1 MSNSFLKLAAAA
13 AFTAAVGLA
22 TPALAQNSAVTN
34 AILSQ
39 KAGQMDKALTSIN
52 EAIANDK
59 TKDKAKTWFTRGE
72 IYNQLLDPNTQAL
85 FAKYTKDM
93 QPGEALQKASES
105 YNKALQLD
113 GPAGEFGKQVP
124 ARLQNLYGMA
134 FNAGV
139 QSYNA
144 ASKVDG
150 AKEKAVEYDKAI
162 ASYKLASQLSP
173 TDTTAVLYGAYAME
187 AKQDYAGA
195 KASYNQLLGMD
206 VYKSKPAPVA
216 VYTRLLQI
224 ARQENNPA
232 DAQKVLKEALVA
244 YPNNKA
250 FLIEDLNA
258 SMSGGNSEVAL
269 EKINKTIAADPTN
282 ANLYAVRAGIYDQQ
296 KKSDLAQA
304 DYKKAIEL
312 DPKNFDAQYNMGI
325 YNFNQAANLYTKA
338 SKLDLKTYQ
347 AKGKPLEAQGK
358 KYFEASVPYF
368 EKALEIQP
376 NDAGSISA
384 LQKVYFRLG
393 RNADSKRMEDRLQAL
408 KK

>member
-85 FAKYTKDM
+85 FAKYTANM
-93 QPGEALQKASES
+93 QPGEALQKATES

-113 GPAGEFGKQVP
+113 GPAGEYGKQVP
-124 ARLQNLYGMA
+124 ARFQNLYGMA

-139 QSYNA
+139 KSYND
-144 ASKVDG
+144 KD
-150 AKEKAVEYDKAI
+150 YDKAI
-162 ASYKLASQLSP
+162 ANYKLASQLNP

-195 KASYNQLLGMD
+195 KASYNQLLVMD
-206 VYKSKPAPVA
+206 TYKSKPAPVS

-224 ARQENNPA
+224 ARQENNPVE
-232 DAQKVLKEALVA
+232 AQKVLKEALVV
-244 YPNNKA
+244 YPNNKS

-258 SMSGGNSEVAL
+258 SMTRGNSEAAL

-296 KKSDLAQA
+296 KKSDLAQV

-347 AKGKPLEAQGK
+347 AKGRPLEAQGK
-358 KYFEASVPYF
+358 KYFESSVPYF

-376 NDAGSISA
+376 NDAATMSA

>member
-1 MSNSFLKLAAAA
+1 MSNSLLKLAAAA
-13 AFTAAVGLA
+13 AFTAAFGLA
-22 TPALAQNSAVTN
+22 QPALAQNSAVTN

-93 QPGEALQKASES
+93 QPGEALQKATES
-105 YNKALQLD
+105 YNKALELD

-124 ARLQNLYGMA
+124 ARLQNLYGLA

-139 QSYNA
+139 KSYND
-144 ASKVDG
+144 KD
-150 AKEKAVEYDKAI
+150 YDKAI

-173 TDTTAVLYGAYAME
+173 KDTTAVLYGAYALE

-195 KASYNQLLGMD
+195 KASYNQLLAMD
-206 VYKSKPAPVA
+206 AYKTKPAPVA

-224 ARQENNPA
+224 ARQEKNDA
-232 DAQKVLKEALVA
+232 EAQKVLKEALAA

-250 FLIEDLNA
+250 FLIEDLNM
-258 SMSGGNSEVAL
+258 SMTGGNSDAAL

-304 DYKKAIEL
+304 DYKKSIEL
-312 DPKNFDAQYNMGI
+312 DPNNFDSQFNMGI

-338 SKLDLKTYQ
+338 SKMDLKTYQ
-347 AKGKPLEAQGK
+347 VKGKSLEAQGK
-358 KYFEASVPYF
+358 KYFESSVPYF
-368 EKALEIQP
+368 EKALVIQP
-376 NDAGSISA
+376 NDVGTMSA

-393 RNADSKRMEDRLQAL
+393 RNADSKRMEDRLQAT

>member
-1 MSNSFLKLAAAA
+1 MSNSFLKLAVAAA
-13 AFTAAVGLA
+13 LTAAVGLA

-72 IYNQLLDPNTQAL
+72 IYNQLLDPGTQAL

-93 QPGEALQKASES
+93 QPGEALQKATES

-139 QSYNA
+139 KSYND
-144 ASKVDG
+144 KD
-150 AKEKAVEYDKAI
+150 YDKAI
-162 ASYKLASQLSP
+162 ANYKLASQLNP

-206 VYKSKPAPVA
+206 VYKSKPAPVS

-232 DAQKVLKEALVA
+232 EAQKVLKEALVA
-244 YPNNKA
+244 YPNNKS

-258 SMSGGNSEVAL
+258 SMTGGNSEAAL

-296 KKSDLAQA
+296 KKSDLAQV

-347 AKGKPLEAQGK
+347 AKGRPLEAQGK
-358 KYFEASVPYF
+358 KYFESSLPYF

-376 NDAGSISA
+376 NDAGTISA

>member
-1 MSNSFLKLAAAA
+1 MSNSFLKLAVAAA
-13 AFTAAVGLA
+13 LTATVGLA

-39 KAGQMDKALTSIN
+39 KSGQMDKALTSIN
-52 EAIANDK
+52 EAITNEK

-139 QSYNA
+139 KSYND
-144 ASKVDG
+144 KD
-150 AKEKAVEYDKAI
+150 YDKAI
-162 ASYKLASQLSP
+162 ASYKLASQLNP

-195 KASYNQLLGMD
+195 KANYNQLLGMD
-206 VYKSKPAPVA
+206 VYKTKPAPVT

-232 DAQKVLKEALVA
+232 EGQKVLKEALVA
-244 YPNNKA
+244 HPNNKA

-258 SMSGGNSEVAL
+258 AMSGGNSDAAL
-269 EKINKTIAADPTN
+269 EKINKTIAADPAN
-282 ANLYAVRAGIYDQQ
+282 ANLYAVRAGLYDQQ

-312 DPKNFDAQYNMGI
+312 DPQNFDSQFNMGI

-338 SKLDLKTYQ
+338 SKMDLKTYQ

>member
-13 AFTAAVGLA
+13 AFTAALGLA

-52 EAIANDK
+52 EAIANEK

-72 IYNQLLDPNTQAL
+72 IYYQLLDPNTQAL

-124 ARLQNLYGMA
+124 ARLQNLYSLA

-139 QSYNA
+139 KSYND
-144 ASKVDG
+144 KD
-150 AKEKAVEYDKAI
+150 YDKAI
-162 ASYKLASQLSP
+162 SSYKLASQLSP
-173 TDTTAVLYGAYAME
+173 SDTTAVLYGAYAME

-195 KASYNQLLGMD
+195 KTSYNQLLGMD
-206 VYKSKPAPVA
+206 VYKTKPAPVA

-258 SMSGGNSEVAL
+258 SMTGGNSEVAM
-269 EKINKTIAADPTN
+269 EKINKAIAADPSN
-282 ANLYAVRAGIYDQQ
+282 ANLYAVRAGLYDQQ

-347 AKGKPLEAQGK
+347 TKGKPLEAQGK
-358 KYFEASVPYF
+358 KYFEAAVPYF

-393 RNADSKRMEDRLQAL
+393 RNADSKQMEDRLQAL

>member
-1 MSNSFLKLAAAA
+1 MSNSLLKLAAAA
-13 AFTAAVGLA
+13 AFTAVLGLSM
-22 TPALAQNSAVTN
+22 PVQAQNSAVTN

-52 EAIANDK
+52 EAIANEK

-85 FAKYTKDM
+85 FGKYTKDM
-93 QPGEALQKASES
+93 QPGEALQKATES

-124 ARLQNLYGMA
+124 ARLQNLYALA

-139 QSYNA
+139 KSYND
-144 ASKVDG
+144 K
-150 AKEKAVEYDKAI
+150 EYDKAV
-162 ASYKLASQLSP
+162 ANYKLASQLSP
-173 TDTTAVLYGAYAME
+173 TDTTAVLYGAYALE

-195 KASYNQLLGMD
+195 KANYNQLLGMD
-206 VYKSKPAPVA
+206 AYKTKPAPVS

-224 ARQENNPA
+224 ARQEKNDA
-232 DAQKVLKEALVA
+232 EAQKVLKAGLAA
-244 YPNNKA
+244 YPNNKS
-250 FLIEDLNA
+250 FLIEDLNM
-258 SMSGGNSEVAL
+258 SMAGGNSEAAL

-312 DPKNFDAQYNMGI
+312 DPNNFDSQFNMGI

-347 AKGKPLEAQGK
+347 LKGKPLEAQGK